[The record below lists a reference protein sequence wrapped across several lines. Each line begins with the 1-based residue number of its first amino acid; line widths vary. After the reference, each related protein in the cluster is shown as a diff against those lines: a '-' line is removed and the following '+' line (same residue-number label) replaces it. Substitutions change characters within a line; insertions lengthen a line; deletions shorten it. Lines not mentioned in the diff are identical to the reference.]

1 MDVDEQQTRLALLSA
16 CPNIVKDVADQ
27 ASTYSAIRDCVV
39 LHSRELSRQS
49 TQGPIGLPNF
59 FSNRGG
65 QLVKNDSTQPEN
77 NIIKDLSGINLPKTR
92 ATRAKDLEPDDAIY
106 RNAPTIFLHIPKA
119 AGNSVK
125 KLFVKGF
132 LLKQRISQ
140 HPGAKV
146 KMQSLHID
154 TRRDWDVKKQAKHPY
169 GVLFGAFAF
178 GACASH
184 PQAPCAYYVACNPRD
199 NMFHSYVALII
210 PGPSR
215 ACCSNPVRAQV
226 LPCCEF

>member
-39 LHSRELSRQS
+39 LHSRELSGQS

-92 ATRAKDLEPDDAIY
+92 ATRAKDLIIQIGKVYVRSSIQRRVDTGATWEDEI
-106 RNAPTIFLHIPKA
+106 L
-119 AGNSVK
+119 
-125 KLFVKGF
+125 KL
-132 LLKQRISQ
+132 RISKEHWSQPEALMTILVQ
-140 HPGAKV
+140 HDQQQASFPKV
-146 KMQSLHID
+146 TLI
-154 TRRDWDVKKQAKHPY
+154 
-169 GVLFGAFAF
+169 L
-178 GACASH
+178 CAML
-184 PQAPCAYYVACNPRD
+184 V
-199 NMFHSYVALII
+199 
-210 PGPSR
+210 
-215 ACCSNPVRAQV
+215 
-226 LPCCEF
+226 